1 MLKRT
6 VLYNV
11 YKNYDEVKLIDF
23 GGWELPVNFKTG
35 IIGEHMAVRENAG
48 LFDVSHMGEI
58 TVEGEKS
65 EELINWLVTNDISSM
80 HDNQCM
86 YSPMCY
92 PEGGVVDDLL
102 VYRYN
107 RNKFL
112 IVVNASNIEKD
123 FTWISEENKWIRN
136 ASVKPSLENI
146 SGRISQIAFQGPKA
160 ESYMKELV
168 GTEVGGIDFFHFR
181 DDIKIDGKSAIISRT
196 GYTGEDGFEIYTA
209 NEDAAQIWEFLYNST
224 KDRGVIPCGLGARDT
239 LRFESKLP
247 LYGHELT
254 QDISPLE
261 ANLSYF
267 VRLDKKDFCG
277 KTALAAQKE
286 KGIPRTLRGC
296 EMVDKGVPRA
306 GYTVH
311 LNGKEIG
318 FVTSGTKSPILNKFL
333 GLVLITRG
341 TGLKIGDEIEVN
353 INGKYKKARL
363 VKTPFYKNTKQYKEK
378 AL

>member
-6 VLYNV
+6 VLYDV
-11 YKNYDEVKLIDF
+11 YKNYDGVKLIDF
-23 GGWELPVNFKTG
+23 GGWELPVNFGKG

-58 TVEGEKS
+58 TVEGDKS
-65 EELINWLVTNDISSM
+65 EEFINYLVTNDVSAM

-86 YSPMCY
+86 YSPMCS
-92 PEGGVVDDLL
+92 PHGGVVDDLL
-102 VYRYN
+102 VYRYSTV
-107 RNKFL
+107 KYL
-112 IVVNASNIEKD
+112 LVVNASNVDKD
-123 FTWISEENKWIRN
+123 FSWISKENEWIKK
-136 ASVKPSLENI
+136 ASEKPVLENI
-146 SGRISQIAFQGPKA
+146 SGRMSQIAFQGPKA

-168 GTEVGGIDFFHFR
+168 SPEVAEIEFFHFR
-181 DDIKIDGKSAIISRT
+181 DDLTIDGKKAIISRT
-196 GYTGEDGFEIYTA
+196 GYTGEDGFEIYIA
-209 NEDAAQIWEFLYNST
+209 NEDAADIWNYLLNST
-224 KDRGVIPCGLGARDT
+224 KDRGVMPCGLGARDT

-247 LYGHELT
+247 IYGHELT
-254 QDISPLE
+254 KDISPLE

-277 KTALAAQKE
+277 KAALAAQKE
-286 KGIPRTLRGC
+286 HGIPRTLRGC

-353 INGKYKKARL
+353 INGKLKKAKL
-363 VKTPFYKNTKQYKEK
+363 VKTPFYKNTKQTQQ
-378 AL
+378 